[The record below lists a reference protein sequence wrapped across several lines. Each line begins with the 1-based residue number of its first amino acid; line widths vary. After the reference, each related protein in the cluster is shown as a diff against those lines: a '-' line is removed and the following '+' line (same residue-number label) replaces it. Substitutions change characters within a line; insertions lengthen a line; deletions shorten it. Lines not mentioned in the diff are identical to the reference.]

1 MKTVP
6 EQTFTVVGVK
16 ERHCQN
22 FRPLEYID
30 VVFIIVSLC

>member
-6 EQTFTVVGVK
+6 EHTFTVVRVK
-16 ERHCQN
+16 EKYFQN